1 MGSETI
7 AFDIWLVVLCINA
20 GVLLVNAAF
29 PDTGLKTPFDVSGNV
44 TGISDGVPSQIY
56 NTTTG
61 IGLTQNLT
69 GGTQQNSTIGGSS
82 ATLNPVDSLFFPIA
96 ALWTFIQFV
105 TGGFVFQVIALFGFP
120 DIFVYSLQG
129 IIGILFARSVVYWV
143 WGR

>member
-20 GVLLVNAAF
+20 GLLMVDAAF
-29 PDTGLKTPFDVSGNV
+29 PDTPLRTPFDVATDV
-44 TGISDGVPSQIY
+44 TPLRTGTPAQIY

-61 IGLTQNLT
+61 IGITQNLT
-69 GGTQQNSTIGGSS
+69 SGEQQNSTIGGTGS
-82 ATLNPVDSLFFPIA
+82 TLNPIDTIFFPLA

-105 TGGFVFQVIALFGFP
+105 TGGFVFQVVALFGFP
-120 DIFVYSLQG
+120 DVFVFALQG
-129 IIGILFARSVVYWV
+129 IIGILFARMVVYWI